1 MSKKIANQL
10 KNLDPFV
17 DKLIEE
23 KGLDGL
29 EKEVLD
35 QIKVDLKDRIEDVI
49 NAKVVEK
56 LPPEKLEEFEKLLDQ
71 NTSAQATQKFVK
83 DNIPD
88 LEEVLARVFLNFRQT
103 YLG

>member
-1 MSKKIANQL
+1 MPKKIANQL

-17 DKLIEE
+17 DKLVEE

-35 QIKVDLKDRIEDVI
+35 QIKVDLKDRIEDII
-49 NAKVVEK
+49 NAKIVEK

-71 NTSAQATQKFVK
+71 NTSPQATQKYVK